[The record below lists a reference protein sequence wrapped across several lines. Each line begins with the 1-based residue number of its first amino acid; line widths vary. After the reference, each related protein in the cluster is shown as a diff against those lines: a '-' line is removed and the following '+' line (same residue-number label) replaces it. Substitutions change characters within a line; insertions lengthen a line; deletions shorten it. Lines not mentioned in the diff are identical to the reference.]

1 MPRFQFEIS
10 EEQRLRVNKVFTEY
24 GQMRSVMGRILDEI
38 MDMVEEHGY
47 LVFGII
53 MDKDTNIRKI
63 VPSLNKADK
72 IATGG
77 KDGNDRRS

>member
-24 GQMRSVMGRILDEI
+24 GQMRSVMGRVLDEV

-53 MDKDTNIRKI
+53 MDKGTDVRKI
-63 VPSLNKADK
+63 IPSLAKAERK
-72 IATGG
+72 A
-77 KDGNDRRS
+77 KN